1 MTPPP
6 NVIFVPASAGLSL
19 AIHDAFGGSGN
30 ADGRTPDTVDNGQAW
45 ESGATTN
52 LITSGYLYADA
63 VSGGRNY
70 TVVNPLTST
79 FKIEAITQGI
89 STGSNFRNG
98 FYTNWVDTDNWERIS
113 CLSELQLIHSYCV
126 SGVVSNTTLKTFP
139 AAIAT
144 STDIFWEISCSASSL
159 DYTLTVSG
167 SVVASGSVSPNY
179 TPGKTGFWTR
189 YNNQARCYDFKVY
202 T

>member
-1 MTPPP
+1 MTPP
-6 NVIFVPASAGLSL
+6 NVIFVPATAGLSL

-30 ADGRTPDTVDNGQAW
+30 ADGRTPDTVDNGEAW

-63 VSGGRNY
+63 TSGGSNY
-70 TVVNPLTST
+70 TVVNPLAST
-79 FKIEAITQGI
+79 FNIEAITQGI
-89 STGSNFRNG
+89 NTGSSFRNG
-98 FYTNWVDTDNWERIS
+98 LYTNWVDTNNYERIA
-113 CLSELQLIHSYCV
+113 LLQETELAHQYNV
-126 SGVVSNTTLKTFP
+126 SGSLTTTILDTFS
-139 AAIAT
+139 AIAT

-159 DYTLTVSG
+159 DYTLTVGG
-167 SVVASGSVSPNY
+167 SVVTSGSVSPNY

-189 YNNQARCYDFKVY
+189 YANEARCYDFKVY